1 MATATEIIK
10 FFEMQI
16 GHFSDR
22 SARWLFQN
30 REFVRGLFEILA
42 GHLAPRINFSEL
54 KLIERS
60 FLADNLEEL
69 VADLVFRVPFRDES
83 GTDELFIYI
92 LVEHQS
98 TVDTK
103 MAMRVLSYMI
113 NILALQRREWIANNV
128 PESERH
134 YAPVIPIVF
143 YTGEQ
148 KWNAPLTLDALMDV
162 PDVLSEFIPKFK
174 ILLLDV
180 KATDP
185 RDVNANRASVGVV
198 ANRFAKGKCERGRDK
213 ACVN

>member
-1 MATATEIIK
+1 
-10 FFEMQI
+10 MQL

-30 REFVRGLFEILA
+30 REYLQGLLQIVA
-42 GHLAPRINFSEL
+42 RHLVPWIDFSQL

-98 TVDTK
+98 TVDK
-103 MAMRVLSYMI
+103 QMAFRVNSYM
-113 NILALQRREWIANNV
+113 NQILALQRREWVTNNI
-128 PESERH
+128 PESERR

-148 KWNAPLTLDALMDV
+148 RWNAPLALDALMDV
-162 PDVLSEFIPKFK
+162 PDVLSRIYSEIQNPTFGRKGNS
-174 ILLLDV
+174 
-180 KATDP
+180 P
-185 RDVNANRASVGVV
+185 RYVMV
-198 ANRFAKGKCERGRDK
+198 
-213 ACVN
+213 